1 MFFIYLWV
9 IINLHILLQLLIKL
23 RPPTYLLPA
32 FFLLCAVVHGSSR
45 LKSSIIIWKL
55 MVLGA
60 LWSPR
65 KKPLTSTMMMIH
77 QAVPTLR
84 FTATSGAPSS
94 SSSIS
99 TPLGRTIS
107 LCVAVIYV
115 ARYCCCCCVARR
127 SLNFDAR
134 QQQLPRPLRRS
145 MPLLYGTTNDKVLD
159 RIWLPSL
166 SSGSLLF
173 FEVSIYSL
181 LGKKVTCIWKFYLSH
196 QEGCKNQKQFWKV

>member
-1 MFFIYLWV
+1 
-9 IINLHILLQLLIKL
+9 
-23 RPPTYLLPA
+23 
-32 FFLLCAVVHGSSR
+32 
-45 LKSSIIIWKL
+45 

-166 SSGSLLF
+166 SSGGLLF
-173 FEVSIYSL
+173 FKVSIYSL
-181 LGKKVTCIWKFYLSH
+181 LGKNFICIWKFHFSH
-196 QEGCKNQKQFWKV
+196 QEGCKNQKQFWKSSAWHFQNDIMGLTFFSDQTLYML

>member
-1 MFFIYLWV
+1 MAAVGWNRPSSFENWWCLVHYDRQERSHWPQPWWWYIKPCQRWDLPQ
-9 IINLHILLQLLIKL
+9 LPELLA
-23 RPPTYLLPA
+23 PPAVYLLHWA
-32 FFLLCAVVHGSSR
+32 GRFLF
-45 LKSSIIIWKL
+45 
-55 MVLGA
+55 VL
-60 LWSPR
+60 L
-65 KKPLTSTMMMIH
+65 L
-77 QAVPTLR
+77 
-84 FTATSGAPSS
+84 
-94 SSSIS
+94 
-99 TPLGRTIS
+99 
-107 LCVAVIYV
+107 YV

-181 LGKKVTCIWKFYLSH
+181 LREKKSYAFENSILATKKDAKTKSNFEKSSAWHFQNDIW
-196 QEGCKNQKQFWKV
+196 G

>member
-23 RPPTYLLPA
+23 SWA
-32 FFLLCAVVHGSSR
+32 FLCR

-55 MVLGA
+55 MVHYDRL
-60 LWSPR
+60 S

-107 LCVAVIYV
+107 LCFAVIYV

-166 SSGSLLF
+166 CSGGLLF
-173 FEVSIYSL
+173 FKVSIYKSA
-181 LGKKVTCIWKFYLSH
+181 
-196 QEGCKNQKQFWKV
+196 

>member
-32 FFLLCAVVHGSSR
+32 FFLLCAVVHGSSS

-84 FTATSGAPSS
+84 FTATSGATSS
-94 SSSIS
+94 SSSICTDS
-99 TPLGRTIS
+99 GPDDFS
-107 LCVAVIYV
+107 LCCCYS
-115 ARYCCCCCVARR
+115 CCCCVARR

-145 MPLLYGTTNDKVLD
+145 MPLYSTTNDKVLD

-181 LGKKVTCIWKFYLSH
+181 LGKKVTCIWKFYFSH
-196 QEGCKNQKQFWKV
+196 QEGCKNQKQFLKV

>member
-166 SSGSLLF
+166 SSGGLLF
-173 FEVSIYSL
+173 FKVSIYSL
-181 LGKKVTCIWKFYLSH
+181 L
-196 QEGCKNQKQFWKV
+196 

>member
-1 MFFIYLWV
+1 MAAVGWNRPSSFENWWCLVHYDRQERSHWPQPWWWYIKPCQRWDLPQ
-9 IINLHILLQLLIKL
+9 LPELLA
-23 RPPTYLLPA
+23 PPAVYLLHWA
-32 FFLLCAVVHGSSR
+32 GRFLF
-45 LKSSIIIWKL
+45 
-55 MVLGA
+55 VL
-60 LWSPR
+60 L
-65 KKPLTSTMMMIH
+65 L
-77 QAVPTLR
+77 
-84 FTATSGAPSS
+84 
-94 SSSIS
+94 
-99 TPLGRTIS
+99 
-107 LCVAVIYV
+107 YV

-181 LGKKVTCIWKFYLSH
+181 LGKKVICIWKFYFSH